1 MSIKPADEPLRF
13 RDPAA
18 IRARIASYLQL
29 CGEDPA
35 AAFARQYDA
44 LPLARDLT
52 GWTGLRADG
61 TLIFVDEGT
70 GRVITELPEPVR
82 ASAEAALKERY
93 PELS

>member
-18 IRARIASYLQL
+18 IRARIVSYLQL

-44 LPLARDLT
+44 LPLTRDLT
-52 GWTGLRADG
+52 GWTGLRSDG
-61 TLIFVDEGT
+61 TLIFVDDGT
-70 GRVITELPEPVR
+70 GRVVTDLPDDVR
-82 ASAEAALKERY
+82 DRALEAVRSRY
-93 PELS
+93 PEL